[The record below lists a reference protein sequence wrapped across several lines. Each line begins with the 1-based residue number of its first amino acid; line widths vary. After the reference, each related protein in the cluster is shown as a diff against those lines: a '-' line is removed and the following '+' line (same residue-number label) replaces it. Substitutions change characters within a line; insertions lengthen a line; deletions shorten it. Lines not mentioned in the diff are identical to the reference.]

1 MRALSRIPFGQEI
14 SLYQQKSPTRHLGAC
29 GNILSREECGLLR
42 HWEGGLA
49 YGLSA
54 DYSGG
59 TAADSHG
66 LPRFPCL
73 QVEN

>member
-1 MRALSRIPFGQEI
+1 MGLKDSTF
-14 SLYQQKSPTRHLGAC
+14 
-29 GNILSREECGLLR
+29 SRER
-42 HWEGGLA
+42 HNLEAWEGSLA
-49 YGLSA
+49 YGFSA

-73 QVEN
+73 QNGTLSVCCATNRVN